1 MPSLAPV
8 AITPAWVAVQSG
20 PFTGRV
26 SNLSGAQLY
35 VRVATDLP
43 TSLSGSVPLTVGMS
57 VQLATGE
64 TLYARAYDRPGAIQV
79 DPELITVASPPL
91 NLMTSKGGQYARLRV
106 DPDQTSFWEGLQ
118 YRTFRE
124 ISIPQ
129 GTTAVFKVVIPVNT
143 VLYDV
148 SLTLDAGAIRL
159 RTVAGGADG
168 GIFSTPLPIL
178 RKNNMSDAPNIPA
191 QNAITTGGTHSG
203 GTDIDVIRLVAAN
216 ATAQQSSVGSKAYD
230 QRGVGPGTYYWKL
243 ENIANSGASTGVFT
257 AFWEERQ
264 PPY

>member
-8 AITPAWVAVQSG
+8 AVTPAWVAVQSG
-20 PFTGRV
+20 PFTGRI

-35 VRVATDLP
+35 VRVATSLP
-43 TSLSGSVPLTVGMS
+43 TSLSGAVPLTAGMS
-57 VQLATGE
+57 VQLAAGE

-129 GTTAVFKVVIPVNT
+129 GTTSVFKVVVPVDT

-159 RTVAGGADG
+159 RTVAGGTEG
-168 GIFSTPLPIL
+168 GTFSTALPIL
-178 RKNNMSDAPNIPA
+178 RKNTMTDAPVILA
-191 QNAITTGGTHSG
+191 QNIITTGGTHSG
-203 GTDIDVIRLVAAN
+203 GADIDVIRLVAAN

-243 ENIANSGASTGVFT
+243 ENISNSAATGVFT

-264 PPY
+264 LPY

>member
-1 MPSLAPV
+1 MPSLSPITV
-8 AITPAWVAVQSG
+8 TPAWVAVQSG
-20 PFTGRV
+20 PFTGRI

-35 VRVATDLP
+35 VRVATELP
-43 TSLSGSVPLTVGMS
+43 TDLAGAVPLTVGMS
-57 VQLATGE
+57 VQLAAGE
-64 TLYARAYDRPGAIQV
+64 TLYARAYDRSGAIQV

-129 GTTAVFKVVIPVNT
+129 GTTAVFKVVTPVNT

-148 SLTLDAGAIRL
+148 SLTLDAGSVRL
-159 RTVAGGADG
+159 RTMTGGTEG
-168 GIFSTPLPIL
+168 GTFNTPLPIL
-178 RKNNMSDAPNIPA
+178 RKNTMTDAPVIPA
-191 QNAITTGGTHSG
+191 QNIITTGGTHTG
-203 GTDIDVIRLVAAN
+203 GTDIDIIRLVAAN

-230 QRGVGPGTYYWKL
+230 QRGVGPGTYYWRL
-243 ENIANSGASTGVFT
+243 ENIGNGAATGIFSS
-257 AFWEERQ
+257 FWEERQ
-264 PPY
+264 LPY

>member
-8 AITPAWVAVQSG
+8 AINSAWVAVQSG
-20 PFTGRV
+20 PFTGRI

-35 VRVATDLP
+35 VRVATELP
-43 TSLSGSVPLTVGMS
+43 ASLSGAVPLTVGTS
-57 VQLATGE
+57 VQLAAGE

-91 NLMTSKGGQYARLRV
+91 NLMTSQGGQYARLRV

-129 GTTAVFKVVIPVNT
+129 GTTAVFKVAVPVDT

-159 RTVAGGADG
+159 RTVAGGTEG
-168 GIFSTPLPIL
+168 GTFSTSLPIL
-178 RKNNMSDAPNIPA
+178 RKNTMTDAPNIPA
-191 QNAITTGGTHSG
+191 HNAITTGGTQSG
-203 GTDIDVIRLVAAN
+203 GTDIDVIRLVVAGS
-216 ATAQQSSVGSKAYD
+216 TAQ
-230 QRGVGPGTYYWKL
+230 
-243 ENIANSGASTGVFT
+243 
-257 AFWEERQ
+257 
-264 PPY
+264 